1 MPSAV
6 TPPSRNRRQQAQ
18 HLCVDLRVV
27 AGGAL
32 GERHLLVGGD
42 VEQGVED
49 GVDAAVAVGWQGG
62 HRWSKMRAGHG
73 LRNDGSRRRRLPQ
86 SPGESPF
93 ALDQE

>member
-32 GERHLLVGGD
+32 GERHLLVRRD
-42 VEQGVED
+42 VEQRVED
-49 GVDAAVAVGWQGG
+49 GIDAAVAVDWQGG
-62 HRWSKMRAGHG
+62 HRWSTMRAGHR
-73 LRNDGSRRRRLPQ
+73 LCNDGSRRRCLPQ
-86 SPGESPF
+86 SPGEPPF